1 MLEDF
6 GMFEKIVYKLFH
18 NYSLCGLIK
27 NWSGKKLNWKIL
39 CKQKLKI
46 QAPIFSSGENVAI
59 AMIVIR
65 QKGKSRFS
73 ECFFIIWFLQ
83 SAKLHKTRIGHSC
96 WFMKSFVDML
106 WYLCGYLACVWL
118 GNCLRTSFPIIC
130 PWKSIQNQQ
139 NLENRNY
146 KL

>member
-27 NWSGKKLNWKIL
+27 NYQVEKIELKNTMQTKAQDPSSNIFIRGKCSNCQDSDK
-39 CKQKLKI
+39 
-46 QAPIFSSGENVAI
+46 A
-59 AMIVIR
+59 
-65 QKGKSRFS
+65 KGKSRFS

-96 WFMKSFVDML
+96 WFMKEF
-106 WYLCGYLACVWL
+106 CGYVMVSMRLF
-118 GNCLRTSFPIIC
+118 GMCLVRKLFADVVSHYLSMKVYPKSTE
-130 PWKSIQNQQ
+130 PWK
-139 NLENRNY
+139 
-146 KL
+146 

>member
-1 MLEDF
+1 MKTLECLKRLYTSYF
-6 GMFEKIVYKLFH
+6 IIIVYVD
-18 NYSLCGLIK
+18 
-27 NWSGKKLNWKIL
+27 WSRINKWKKLNWKIQ

-73 ECFFIIWFLQ
+73 ECFLSNDFCNQLNFT
-83 SAKLHKTRIGHSC
+83 KLEKDILVDL
-96 WFMKSFVDML
+96 WKSFVDML

-139 NLENRNY
+139 NFKNRNY

>member
-1 MLEDF
+1 MCLKTLESLKRLYTSYF
-6 GMFEKIVYKLFH
+6 IIIVYVD
-18 NYSLCGLIK
+18 
-27 NWSGKKLNWKIL
+27 WSRINKWKKLNWKIQ

-73 ECFFIIWFLQ
+73 VCFFIIWFLQ

-96 WFMKSFVDML
+96 WFMKEFCGHVMVSMRLFDMRLVRKSFADVVSH
-106 WYLCGYLACVWL
+106 YLSMKVY
-118 GNCLRTSFPIIC
+118 P
-130 PWKSIQNQQ
+130 KST
-139 NLENRNY
+139 EP
-146 KL
+146 

>member
-6 GMFEKIVYKLFH
+6 GILKGLYASYFIIIVYVD
-18 NYSLCGLIK
+18 
-27 NWSGKKLNWKIL
+27 WSRINKWKKLNWKVQ

-59 AMIVIR
+59 AMTVIR

-96 WFMKSFVDML
+96 WFMTEFCGHVMVSMRLFGML
-106 WYLCGYLACVWL
+106 WL
-118 GNCLRTSFPIIC
+118 GNRLRTSFPIIC

-139 NLENRNY
+139 NLKNRIY